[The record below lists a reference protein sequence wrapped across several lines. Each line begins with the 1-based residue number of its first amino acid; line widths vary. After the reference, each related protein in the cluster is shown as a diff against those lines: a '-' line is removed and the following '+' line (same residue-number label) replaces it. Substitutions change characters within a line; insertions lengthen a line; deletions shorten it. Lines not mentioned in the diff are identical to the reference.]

1 MQLLKEVETLS
12 LEEENYCKE
21 FPFDV
26 EKLKEK
32 VGTKRLKHK
41 EKNTRLLIH
50 KTRLPSISVHNFD
63 IMHINCD
70 DNHNLPLAP
79 NK

>member
-1 MQLLKEVETLS
+1 MS
-12 LEEENYCKE
+12 LEEEKYCKE

-63 IMHINCD
+63 MLVTSD
-70 DNHNLPLAP
+70 DNHILALVP
-79 NK
+79 NKYNRNS